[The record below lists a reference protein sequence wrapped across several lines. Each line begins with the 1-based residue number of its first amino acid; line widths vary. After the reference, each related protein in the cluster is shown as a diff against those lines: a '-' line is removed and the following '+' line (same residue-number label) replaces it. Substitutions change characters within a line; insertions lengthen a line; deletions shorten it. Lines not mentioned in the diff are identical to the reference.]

1 MPNAQCPPYG
11 RFVGLFI
18 ILVSC
23 SRFGFCQEIEVKQAI
38 VNLSN
43 SSFSTVHA
51 SIEVGPIDRGK
62 KTTIPLQFEN
72 NLDGEVNFKEVILQ
86 CVCTAARIPSDTIK
100 VGEKLVGEID
110 LSVSKN
116 EKSLQKVFSLE
127 VKATGS
133 VDRILIDVKAKISR
147 VIAFSQE
154 LYSIP
159 VDEERLKA
167 GKLLT
172 LRLPVIAS
180 VDMSLKELSVS
191 ASADL
196 NGKVAEI
203 TDVHFIPNSD
213 DDAGKGYRG
222 FVEVKLDPRTIESS
236 STYLKVELKGEQFGT
251 QVARVEIKKKQPVAI
266 VPETLFFSSTDLE
279 NVQAFAI
286 VRTDNGLNAK
296 ELRLVSVN
304 LIDGGVVDG
313 VLTASSSKVSRLELT
328 CTKERASQWKQTVK
342 DIEVLL
348 ECEGERYSVLIKGR
362 FQW

>member
-1 MPNAQCPPYG
+1 
-11 RFVGLFI
+11 
-18 ILVSC
+18 
-23 SRFGFCQEIEVKQAI
+23 
-38 VNLSN
+38 
-43 SSFSTVHA
+43 
-51 SIEVGPIDRGK
+51 
-62 KTTIPLQFEN
+62 
-72 NLDGEVNFKEVILQ
+72 
-86 CVCTAARIPSDTIK
+86 
-100 VGEKLVGEID
+100 
-110 LSVSKN
+110 
-116 EKSLQKVFSLE
+116 
-127 VKATGS
+127 
-133 VDRILIDVKAKISR
+133 LIDVKAKISR

-159 VDEERLKA
+159 VDEEKLKA

-180 VDMSLKELSVS
+180 VDMSLEELSVS

-236 STYLKVELKGEQFGT
+236 TTYLKVELKGEQFGT

-286 VRTDNGLNAK
+286 VRTDNHLNAK
-296 ELRLVSVN
+296 ELKLISVN

-313 VLTASSSKVSRLELT
+313 VLTASSSKVARLELT
-328 CTKERASQWKQTVK
+328 CTKERASQWKQSVK
-342 DIEVLL
+342 EIEVLL
-348 ECEGERYSVLIKGR
+348 ECDGERYPVLIKGQ

>member
-1 MPNAQCPPYG
+1 M
-11 RFVGLFI
+11 
-18 ILVSC
+18 
-23 SRFGFCQEIEVKQAI
+23 
-38 VNLSN
+38 
-43 SSFSTVHA
+43 HA

-72 NLDGEVNFKEVILQ
+72 NLDGEVIFKEVVLQ
-86 CVCTAARIPSDTIK
+86 CVCIAASIPSDSIK
-100 VGEKLVGEID
+100 VREKLTGEID

-133 VDRILIDVKAKISR
+133 VDRILIDVKAKISS

-154 LYSIP
+154 LYSLPI
-159 VDEERLKA
+159 DEERLKT

-172 LRLPVIAS
+172 FKLPVIAS
-180 VDMSLKELSVS
+180 EDMSLEDLSVS
-191 ASADL
+191 ASTEL
-196 NGKVAEI
+196 NGKAVEI
-203 TDVHFIPNSD
+203 TDVNFNRNRD

-222 FVEVKLDPRTIESS
+222 FAEVKLDPKTIESS
-236 STYLKVELKGEQFGT
+236 TTYLKVELKGKHFET
-251 QVARVEIKKKQPVAI
+251 QVARVEIKKKQPVSI

-286 VRTDNGLNAK
+286 VRTDNHLNAK
-296 ELRLVSVN
+296 ELKLISVN

-313 VLTASSSKVSRLELT
+313 VLTTSSSKVARLELT
-328 CTKERASQWKQTVK
+328 CTKERASQWKQSLK
-342 DIEVLL
+342 EIEVLL
-348 ECEGERYSVLIKGR
+348 ECKGERYPVLIKGR